1 MCETRPRLMYPIEPD
16 AVRQMGVGRSK
27 IFTLIASGELASVK
41 VGTRRLIAHADIVDF
56 IRRHRTNENA
66 GAELIVGPGEP
77 E

>member
-1 MCETRPRLMYPIEPD
+1 MYGVSE
-16 AVRQMGVGRSK
+16 AVHQMSVSRST
-27 IFTLIASGELASVK
+27 IFTYIASGELASVR

-66 GAELIVGPGEP
+66 SAELIAGSGEA